1 MDCWRSDLATNYFPN
16 PVGLCTEKW
25 RLYFSILYLY
35 LYFVLLLVTLVTKT
49 ISFIFRK
56 EAVSFKS
63 SSSTRVHFDKI
74 AAQSVLF
81 FNCWIKTFWWNFYIV
96 AALLIWLLS
105 LASNYE
111 IHISIVCILRRLYLL
126 SALCAYC
133 IIDIV
138 TGGN

>member
-35 LYFVLLLVTLVTKT
+35 LYFVLFLVMLVTKN
-49 ISFIFRK
+49 IFRK

-74 AAQSVLF
+74 AALSVLL
-81 FNCWIKTFWWNFYIV
+81 FNCWMKTCWNFQIV

-105 LASNYE
+105 PGSNYE